1 MGMGTQSH
9 GLIPADPR
17 GIFSPVERPMIDT
30 GRQGQAGWFRW
41 WYLPLGAVILAL
53 ATVPFIRIS
62 YQNASTWK
70 IG

>member
-1 MGMGTQSH
+1 M
-9 GLIPADPR
+9 
-17 GIFSPVERPMIDT
+17 V
-30 GRQGQAGWFRW
+30 
-41 WYLPLGAVILAL
+41 PLVVFAAGAVILAL